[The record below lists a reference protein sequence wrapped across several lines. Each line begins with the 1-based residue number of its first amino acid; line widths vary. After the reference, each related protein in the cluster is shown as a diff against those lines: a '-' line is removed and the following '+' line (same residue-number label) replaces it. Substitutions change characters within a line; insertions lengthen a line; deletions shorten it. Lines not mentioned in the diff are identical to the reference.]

1 MTRTSGP
8 SALRAVAV
16 EKRFGHVPALRGVDL
31 ELRPGRVVAVLGPNG
46 AGKTTLLRVLAGLV
60 RPSAGRVELP
70 GGSRDRRR
78 ARRHV
83 GYVGHATF
91 LYPALTARE
100 NLVFA
105 GRLHGIPDPARRAAE
120 LLAEEELEA
129 VADRP
134 VATFSRGMAQRL
146 ALARGRVHDPAF
158 LLLDEPWSGLDPSSA
173 GRLGERLGRLRA
185 AGRGLALVTHDVAR
199 AAEIADAFLI
209 LSRGRVAARRSGPA
223 QAAALEAALRESA
236 AA

>member
-1 MTRTSGP
+1 MSPTARP
-8 SALRAVAV
+8 SALRAVRV

-31 ELRPGRVVAVLGPNG
+31 ELRPGALVAILGPNG
-46 AGKTTLLRVLAGLV
+46 AGKTTVLRVLAGLV
-60 RPSAGRVELP
+60 RPSAGRVEFP
-70 GGSRDRRR
+70 GAPRDRRLAR
-78 ARRHV
+78 AHV

-105 GRLHGIPDPARRAAE
+105 ARLHGVADPARRAGE
-120 LLAEEELEA
+120 LLVEEGLEA

-134 VATFSRGMAQRL
+134 AGTFSRGMAQRL

-158 LLLDEPWSGLDPSSA
+158 LLLDEPWSGLDPRWA
-173 GRLGERLGRLRA
+173 ARLGERLAELRQ
-185 AGRGLALVTHDVAR
+185 AGRGLAVVTHDVGR
-199 AAEIADAFLI
+199 AAEVADSFVL
-209 LSRGRVAARRSGPA
+209 LSGGRVAATLPGPSEPE
-223 QAAALEAALRESA
+223 ALEAVLRESA